1 MSDDFTVNGL
11 PKAQGLYDPRHEH
24 DACGIGFV
32 ANISGEKSHD
42 IILKGIEILIN
53 LAHRGACG
61 CDPRT
66 GDGAGVLIQIPHAFF
81 EGECSRLGFPLPSPG
96 EYGVGMVFL
105 PVEPLERMACEAI
118 VEEIARDEGL
128 TVLGWRDT
136 PVNADTIG
144 RLARS
149 TQPYIE
155 QFFVKRAYGMDEDAL
170 ERKLYVIRKRA
181 EREVAK
187 TDLRE
192 KSFFYIPSLSCR
204 TIVYKGLLLAP
215 QIANFYIE
223 LSNSEVRSGLCLVHQ
238 RFSTNTFPTWHL
250 AHPYRYICHN
260 GEINTL
266 RGNVNWM
273 QARTSVLASQLFGD
287 DIKKLEPIIAPGGS
301 DSANLDNA
309 VELLLLAGRSLP
321 HVMEMLI
328 PQAWLNDPTMPE
340 NVKAFYEYHASLM
353 EPWDGP
359 AAVAFTDGRMI
370 GAKLDRNG
378 LRPGRF
384 MVTNG
389 GLVIMASEAGVLPVD
404 PEEVRFKGRLE
415 PGRMLLVD
423 TVKGRIIPDDEI
435 KQQLAARQPYAQWLK
450 ENQVTLKHLPD
461 PQRVQAIDQST
472 VLMLQ
477 RAFGYTDE
485 DLKTIMIPMATK
497 GEEPVGSMGVDTPL
511 ACLSDKPQLLF
522 NYFKQMFAQVTN
534 PAIDPIR
541 EDLVMSLYDYIG
553 REGNVLEE
561 TPQLCHTLKKR
572 HPIVTNWN
580 LEKLR
585 RVSWG
590 DFLATT
596 LPMLFRVDGGEKR
609 LQEATDSL
617 CRRASLAIKSGY
629 TLLILSDRGVDE
641 EYAPIP
647 TLLALSAVH
656 NHLVR
661 EGTRN
666 QVALIVETG
675 EAREI
680 MHFAL
685 LVGYGASAINPYLAI
700 ETLED
705 LHAKGYF
712 PPEYTFQKVLKNYIK
727 AVDKGLL
734 KVLSKMGISTLQ
746 SYCGAQIFEAIG
758 LNKSLVERYFTG
770 TSSRIE
776 GVGLEIL
783 AREALMRHKFAMQ
796 PAEESDTELEIG
808 GSYQYRER
816 GERHILNPLTISK
829 LQHAVRQSSFPTYQE
844 FARIANEQSRNF
856 YTLRGLL
863 DLNPAGPP
871 VPLEDVE
878 PAAEIVKRFATG
890 AMSFG
895 SISKEAHETLAIAMN
910 RIGGRSNTG
919 EGGEDEERFKRDAN
933 GDWRRSAIKQVAS
946 ARFGVTTNYL
956 VNADDLQIKIAQG
969 AKPGEGGQL
978 PGHKVDDVIA
988 RVRHSIPGV
997 QLISPPP
1004 HHDIYSIEDLAQ
1016 LIYDLKNVNPQ
1027 ARVSVKLVAE
1037 SGVGT
1042 VAAGVSKAHADVIL
1056 ISGYDGGTGASP
1068 ISSIRHAG
1076 IPWELGLSETQQTL
1090 VMNDLRSRVRL
1101 QVDGKLQTG
1110 RDVAIAALLGAEEF
1124 GFATLPLISMGCIMM
1139 RKCHLNTCPVG
1150 VATQDPVLRK
1160 KFRGKPEHVI
1170 NFLFYVAEDL
1180 RQIMAQLGFRK
1191 IDDMVGRADC
1201 LTQRRDIDHWKAS
1214 GLDLSA
1220 VLYNPHAPT
1229 RVGRH
1234 CTTKQDHGL
1243 EQSLDYQLIDHARE
1257 ALERSKKV
1265 SISLPI
1271 RNTHRTVGAMLSGE
1285 IARRYGEEGLPDD
1298 TIRAQFTGSAG
1309 QSFGAFLAKG
1319 VTLTLEGEANDYVGK
1334 GLSGGRLIIYPPRN
1348 SSFQPEE
1355 NILVGNVVLY
1365 GATSGE
1371 AFFNGMAGERFAV
1384 RNSGA
1389 TTVVETVGDHGC
1401 EYMTKGTV
1409 VVLGKTGRNFAAGMT
1424 GGIAYVLDETGEF
1437 VRVRCNRSSVD
1448 LDPVVDPEDID
1459 LIHGLITRHA
1469 ELTESPR
1476 AKWILD
1482 NWETMLPKFIKV
1494 FPHEFKRVLG
1504 ITRSPATLESGIRSP
1519 EPAIRNSELGIRNS
1533 VSAIPVAPTR
1543 EVLRG

>member
-1 MSDDFTVNGL
+1 MTEEFTFNGL
-11 PKAQGLYDPRHEH
+11 PEPQGLYDPRHEH

-53 LAHRGACG
+53 LTHRGACG
-61 CDPRT
+61 CDPQT

-105 PVEPLERMACEAI
+105 PVEPHERMSCEAI
-118 VEEIARDEGL
+118 LEEIVRDEGL
-128 TVLGWRDT
+128 AVLGWRDT
-136 PVNADTIG
+136 PVNANTIG

-155 QFFVKRAYGMDEDAL
+155 QVFVKRAYGMDEAAL

-181 EREVAK
+181 EKEVSR

-192 KSFFYIPSLSCR
+192 KSFFYIPSFSCR

-215 QIANFYIE
+215 QIANFYLE

-273 QARTSVLASQLFGD
+273 QARTSVLASPLFGD
-287 DIKKLEPIIAPGGS
+287 DLKKLEPIIAPGGS

-328 PQAWLNDPTMPE
+328 PQAWVNDPTMPDD
-340 NVKAFYEYHASLM
+340 VKAFYEYHASLM

-359 AAVAFTDGRMI
+359 AAVCFTDGRVI

-384 MVTNG
+384 VVTNR
-389 GLVIMASEAGVLPVD
+389 GLVIMASEAGVLPID

-423 TVKGRIIPDDEI
+423 TVKGRIIPDEEI
-435 KQQLAARQPYAQWLK
+435 KRQLAARQPYAQWLK
-450 ENQVTLKHLPD
+450 ENQVTLKDLPD
-461 PQRVQAIDQST
+461 PQRTHASDNST
-472 VLMLQ
+472 ILMRQ

-485 DLKTIMIPMATK
+485 DLKTIMLPMATQ
-497 GEEPVGSMGVDTPL
+497 GEEPIGSMGTDTPL

-553 REGNVLEE
+553 REGNILEE

-596 LPMLFRVDGGEKR
+596 LPMLFRVEGGEKR
-609 LQEATDSL
+609 LAEAVDSL

-661 EGTRN
+661 EKTRN

-675 EAREI
+675 EPREV

-712 PPEYTFQKVLKNYIK
+712 PAEYTFQKVLKNYIK

-758 LNKSLVERYFTG
+758 LNKSVVERYFTG

-796 PAEESDTELEIG
+796 PPAECDTELEIG

-816 GERHILNPLTISK
+816 GERHLLNPLTISK
-829 LQHAVRQSSFPTYQE
+829 LQHAVRQSSFPTFQE
-844 FARIANEQSRNF
+844 YARIANEQSRNL

-871 VPLEDVE
+871 VPLEEVE

-919 EGGEDEERFKRDAN
+919 EGGEDEERFKPDPN
-933 GDWRRSAIKQVAS
+933 GNWRRSAIKQVAS

-978 PGHKVDDVIA
+978 PGHKVDEVVA

-997 QLISPPP
+997 TLISPPP

-1027 ARVSVKLVAE
+1027 ARISVKLVAE

-1042 VAAGVSKAHADVIL
+1042 VAAGVAKAHADVIL

-1150 VATQDPVLRK
+1150 VATQDPMLRK
-1160 KFRGKPEHVI
+1160 KFQGQPEHVI
-1170 NFLFYVAEDL
+1170 NFFFYIAEDL

-1191 IDDMVGRADC
+1191 LDEMVGRVDC
-1201 LTQRRDIDHWKAS
+1201 ISQRRDVDHWKAS

-1220 VLYNPHAPT
+1220 VLYNPHVPA

-1234 CTTKQDHGL
+1234 CTIKQEHGL
-1243 EQSLDYQLIDHARE
+1243 EKSLDYQLIDHARE
-1257 ALERSKKV
+1257 ALERGKKV

-1285 IARRYGEEGLPDD
+1285 IARRYGTEGLPDD
-1298 TIRAQFTGSAG
+1298 TIRFQFTGSAG

-1371 AFFNGMAGERFAV
+1371 VFFNGMAGERFAV

-1389 TTVVETVGDHGC
+1389 TAVVETVGDHGC

-1437 VRVRCNRSSVD
+1437 ARVRCNRSSVD
-1448 LDPVVDPEDID
+1448 LDPVIDPRDID
-1459 LIHGLITRHA
+1459 LIQKLIAHHA

-1482 NWETMLPKFIKV
+1482 NWETMLQKFIKV
-1494 FPHEFKRVLG
+1494 FPHEYKRVMG
-1504 ITRSPATLESGIRSP
+1504 IPRSPAALASGIRNP
-1519 EPAIRNSELGIRNS
+1519 E
-1533 VSAIPVAPTR
+1533 SAIPTLPPR
-1543 EVLRG
+1543 KVLRG